1 MSNPNSALGEW
12 ILRKVLKKREG
23 ELVTISDLLRIGID
37 SVIVTKK
44 RNADTNGM
52 AIYSISFYD
61 TPESYDDFV
70 QK

>member
-12 ILRKVLKKREG
+12 LLRKVLKKKAG
-23 ELVTISDLLRIGID
+23 ELVTMSDLLRIGID

-44 RNADTNGM
+44 PDKNKDGLAVYG
-52 AIYSISFYD
+52 ISFFD

-70 QK
+70 RK